1 MMKKFSSNC
10 FNTFIFAKAQAQSN
24 KAVKDLVPEKD
35 YTESVL
41 TLDSTIN
48 SLYAVISGEK
58 KQKRD
63 WALFKFLFYPE
74 AKLIA
79 SGKNDDGKPQVKYMK
94 PEDYIK
100 SSGKWLVENG
110 FFENEIHRS
119 VDNFGTLAHVFS
131 TYETFHSKKD
141 ETPFMRGI
149 NSIQLFNDG
158 KRWWIVNVYW
168 SQESKRNPIPQ
179 EYLPHGQQVLY
190 NGH

>member
-1 MMKKFSSNC
+1 MMKKFLLIVL
-10 FNTFIFAKAQAQSN
+10 TTIIFANTQAQTN
-24 KAVKDLVPEKD
+24 KTAKELVPEKD
-35 YTESVL
+35 YTENVL
-41 TLDSTIN
+41 TLDSTIK

-119 VDNFGTLAHVFS
+119 VDNFGTMAQVFS
-131 TYETFHSKKD
+131 TYETYYSKKD

-179 EYLPHGQQVLY
+179 EYLPHGQQVLH